1 MSSSTLLVNLEGIAI
16 GGVDELV
23 QARGIDRVIVVAS
36 GTQFNDF
43 TTTSTLNNVVAVKNA
58 GAKIEL
64 SINDG
69 STVSI
74 SEEAAEVI
82 NSQGFTFINEEN
94 LTSFYGSLVASS
106 GLISQGVDV
115 SLPILSA
122 ESTEAELTLDG
133 SVVLG
138 DPAET
143 LTLTTT
149 YSGNLP
155 TYLTDFGGTSQSV

>member
-1 MSSSTLLVNLEGIAI
+1 MSSSTLLVSLEGIAI

-43 TTTSTLNNVVAVKNA
+43 TTTSTLNNVVAVRDA

-74 SEEAAEVI
+74 SEEAAEII
-82 NSQGFTFINEEN
+82 NDEGFTFINEEN
-94 LTSFYGSLVASS
+94 LTSFYGSLVASTVLS
-106 GLISQGVDV
+106 RMT
-115 SLPILSA
+115 LPFL
-122 ESTEAELTLDG
+122 
-133 SVVLG
+133 VLN
-138 DPAET
+138 PQQ
-143 LTLTTT
+143 L
-149 YSGNLP
+149 N
-155 TYLTDFGGTSQSV
+155 